1 MKPFE
6 KLFTVLMAVYP
17 LSDAL
22 KEFLSRRVK
31 LQKFKK
37 GHILLL
43 PGEIADHIYFITKG
57 LLRAYYTDDEGDEQT
72 FWLMMENDM
81 MASAYSFFTR
91 RAGELTIEVIEDCEL
106 ISIDYDTLED
116 VYKEFI
122 EFNVVG
128 RILTQKYYTL
138 SDERAMIL
146 RMKKIEDRY
155 WYMEDN
161 HPALLKRVAQKDI
174 ATYLCTT
181 SPTISRVKKK
191 KRKKNKKS

>member
-6 KLFTVLMAVYP
+6 KLFTVLMTVYP
-17 LSDAL
+17 LSDVL
-22 KEFLSRRVK
+22 KKFLSQRVK
-31 LQKFKK
+31 LQNFKQ
-37 GHILLL
+37 GDILLV
-43 PGEIADHIYFITKG
+43 PGEIANHIYFITKG

-81 MASAYSFFTR
+81 MASAFSFFTR
-91 RAGELTIEVIEDCEL
+91 RPGELTIEVIEDCEL
-106 ISIDYDTLED
+106 ISIDYDTLQE

-128 RILTQKYYTL
+128 RVLTEKYYTL

-155 WYMEDN
+155 WYMLDN
-161 HPALLKRVAQKDI
+161 HPEIL
-174 ATYLCTT
+174 
-181 SPTISRVKKK
+181 SRVMQKYMASYLGTTAETLSRVRKK
-191 KRKKNKKS
+191 KRK